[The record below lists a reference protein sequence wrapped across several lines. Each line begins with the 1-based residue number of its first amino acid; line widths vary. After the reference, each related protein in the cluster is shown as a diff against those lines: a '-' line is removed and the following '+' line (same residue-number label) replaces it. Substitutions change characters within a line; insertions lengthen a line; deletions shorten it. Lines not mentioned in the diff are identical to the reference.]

1 MTNITYLVF
10 LPLPDIRGSCWG
22 LDMRGSYYWP
32 PRWAPEV
39 GLRLDFG
46 LTPRRIGVIGAIL
59 EKQGERQELF
69 ELSSAWS
76 VEQGWVGVRKLTRKL
91 LEELL
96 KKPTTFLLTS
106 DSCFL
111 LRTGQLPFL

>member
-10 LPLPDIRGSCWG
+10 LPLPDIRGSCRP

-32 PRWAPEV
+32 PRWAPKV

-46 LTPRRIGVIGAIL
+46 LTPRWIGVIGAIL